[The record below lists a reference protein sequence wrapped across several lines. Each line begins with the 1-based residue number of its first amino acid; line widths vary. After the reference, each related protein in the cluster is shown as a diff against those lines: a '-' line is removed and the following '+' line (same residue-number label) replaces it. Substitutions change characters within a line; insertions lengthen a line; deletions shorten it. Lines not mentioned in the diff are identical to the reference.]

1 MGELR
6 ERMKRDME
14 IRGFSPHTQLA
25 YLRRVAALTRYL
37 GRSPDEVSVEE
48 IQRYQLYLTRERKV
62 AWGTFNQTVSALR
75 FFYGVTCK
83 TDWSIEQIPY
93 HKAGRRLPVVLNQR
107 EMQRLL
113 EALENLKHRAIVMAL
128 YAGGLRVSEVVRLR
142 PSDVDSQRMMLRVH
156 RGKGGKDRYVMLSHR
171 LLGVLREYWKME
183 RPVHWLFPGQD
194 PQHPLTRAAVHK
206 FFKKAVRKAG
216 IVKPITV
223 HGIRHSFATQLL
235 ESGVDIR
242 KIQLLLGHR
251 SLRSTQIYTHVARND
266 LNGTPSPLDLL
277 PDSVNR

>member
-37 GRSPDEVSVEE
+37 GRSPDEVGLDE

-62 AWGTFNQTVSALR
+62 AWGTLNQTVSALR

-83 TDWSIEQIPY
+83 KDWDIEQIPY
-93 HKAGRRLPVVLNQR
+93 HKAGRRLPVVLNQQ

-113 EALENLKHRAIVMAL
+113 EALENLKHRAIVMTL
-128 YAGGLRVSEVVRLR
+128 YAGGLRVSEVVQLC

-156 RGKGGKDRYVMLSHR
+156 RGKGGKERYVMLSHR
-171 LLGVLREYWKME
+171 LLGVLREYWKIE
-183 RPVHWLFPGQD
+183 RPVHWLFPGQN
-194 PQHPLTRAAVHK
+194 PRRPLTRAAVHK

-277 PDSVNR
+277 PDSVDR

>member
-6 ERMKRDME
+6 ERMKKDME
-14 IRGFSPHTQLA
+14 IRGFSPNTQQA
-25 YLRRVAALTRYL
+25 YIGRVAALARYL
-37 GRSPDEVSVEE
+37 GCSPDVVGVEE

-83 TDWSIEQIPY
+83 KDWEIQQIPY
-93 HKAGRRLPVVLNQR
+93 QKAGRRLPVVLNQQ
-107 EMQRLL
+107 EVLRLL
-113 EALENLKHRAIVMAL
+113 EAVENLKHRAILMTL
-128 YAGGLRVSEVVRLR
+128 YAAGLRVSEVVKLR
-142 PSDVDSQRMMLRVH
+142 PSDVDSQRMMLRVY

-171 LLGVLREYWKME
+171 LLGVLREYWKIE
-183 RPVHWLFPGQD
+183 RPVHWLFPGQN
-194 PQHPLTRAAVHK
+194 PERSLTRAAVHK

-216 IVKPITV
+216 IIKPITV

-242 KIQLLLGHR
+242 RIQLLLGHR

-277 PDSVNR
+277 PDSIDR